1 MSTPETAQR
10 ASSFGSVAEAYDRF
24 RPGPPLSA
32 VDWILR
38 STRATAADLGAGTG
52 ALTRQLARRAD
63 GVVAVEPDGRM
74 LEVLKRSS
82 PDVAAIGGKAEQL
95 PIRSATLDAVLVS
108 SAWHWMDP
116 DRTVA
121 EVGRVLRPGGVF
133 GVIRNGPDRSV
144 DWVSGLL
151 GVRSRSSADEKERAR
166 RHRLELP
173 PEAPFVD
180 LENCSIPWSLPMTR
194 GELVGLAG
202 TYSSTIVMAPDQRER
217 ELARVRETV
226 EAAVG
231 GDGVVM
237 PMLCR
242 CWRTVRR

>member
-1 MSTPETAQR
+1 VTTPETAQR

-38 STRATAADLGAGTG
+38 STGATAADLGAGTG
-52 ALTRQLARRAD
+52 ALTRQLAQRAD
-63 GVVAVEPDGRM
+63 RVVAVEPDGRM

-82 PDVAAIGGKAEQL
+82 PEAGAIRGKAEQL

-116 DRTVA
+116 DKTVA

-151 GVRSRSSADEKERAR
+151 GVRNRSSADEKERAR
-166 RHRLELP
+166 RHRLDLP
-173 PEAPFVD
+173 PQAPFVD
-180 LENCSIPWSLPMTR
+180 LENCSISWSLPMTR
-194 GELVGLAG
+194 DELVGLAG
-202 TYSSTIVMAPDQRER
+202 TYSSTIVMAPEQRER

-226 EAAVG
+226 ESAVG
-231 GDGVVM
+231 EEGVVM